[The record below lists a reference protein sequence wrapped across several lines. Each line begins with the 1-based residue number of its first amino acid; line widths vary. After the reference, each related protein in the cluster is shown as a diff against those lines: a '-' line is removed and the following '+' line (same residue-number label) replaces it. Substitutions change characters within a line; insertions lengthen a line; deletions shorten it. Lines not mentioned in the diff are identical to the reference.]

1 MKFDYKLAFS
11 RNLGWLT
18 KQEQEILRN
27 KRIAIAGMGGGG
39 GEYVITLTR
48 LGLGKFNISDLD
60 AFEVGNFNRQAG
72 AFMHTVGIEKVRA
85 MEEQALSINPE
96 LDINVFDTGINE
108 ENIPAFLKDVDLYVD
123 ALDVFTVDIRIK
135 IFDYCHKNKIPAIT
149 AIPMGMGVAALAFMP
164 GKMTF
169 EEYFRVKGKDQMEQ
183 TLRLVAGISP
193 AKWHVNYIAAHD
205 EIDVQNHKVP
215 STPMGLKLCA
225 GVLGTMALKILLK
238 RGEVRV
244 APRGMHFDA
253 YRHKFMRTW
262 LPWGNNNPIQKLLL
276 SFMRKR
282 FITKSENKD
291 LPLKP
296 KALNHHKHLKKMA

>member
-48 LGLGKFNISDLD
+48 LGIGKFNISDLD

-72 AFMHTVGIEKVRA
+72 AFMHTVGVEKVRA
-85 MEEQALSINPE
+85 MEKQALSINPE
-96 LDINVFDTGINE
+96 LDINVFDAGINE
-108 ENIPAFLKDVDLYVD
+108 KNIPAFLKDVDIYVD
-123 ALDVFTVDIRIK
+123 ALDVFTTEIRSK
-135 IFDYCHKNKIPAIT
+135 IFDYCHKHNIPAIT

-169 EEYFRVKGKDQMEQ
+169 EEYFRMEGKDQMEQ

-238 RGEVRV
+238 RGKVRV
-244 APRGMHFDA
+244 APRGIHFDA

-262 LPWGNNNPIQKLLL
+262 LPWGNNNPIQKILL
-276 SFMRKR
+276 SFMRKK
-282 FITKSENKD
+282 FITKSENK
-291 LPLKP
+291 PI
-296 KALNHHKHLKKMA
+296 N